1 MYSLC
6 LDLLT
11 FVHSIQREQI
21 TVERDPNH
29 KHGITVP
36 KARNECILSALS
48 GGFSFVK
55 YKILTSQTL
64 ITAWLFVIYL
74 ETEY

>member
-1 MYSLC
+1 MNKLQLSETPITNMKLLC
-6 LDLLT
+6 
-11 FVHSIQREQI
+11 
-21 TVERDPNH
+21 
-29 KHGITVP
+29 P

-55 YKILTSQTL
+55 YRILTSQTL

-74 ETEY
+74 GTEYQE